1 MKRFLNRSTSSW
13 STRLL
18 SVFTV
23 DGTNDVQFEPW
34 TMLSSI
40 CEFAL
45 PMVGE
50 GVEELVVVLGS
61 EASMRQQLEIGEA

>member
-1 MKRFLNRSTSSW
+1 
-13 STRLL
+13 
-18 SVFTV
+18 
-23 DGTNDVQFEPW
+23 
-34 TMLSSI
+34 MLSSI